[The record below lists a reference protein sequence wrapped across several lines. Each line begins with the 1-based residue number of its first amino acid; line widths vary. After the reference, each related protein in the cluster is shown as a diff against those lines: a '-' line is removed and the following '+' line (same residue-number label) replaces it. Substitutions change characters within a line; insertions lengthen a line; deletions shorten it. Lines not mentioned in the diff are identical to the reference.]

1 VSDTAG
7 FYDRLGDAEA
17 ETSDE
22 IIPRLVKAGS
32 VFRRRLVSAKRILDI
47 GCGRGTSGLYLGQL
61 LQVEETYGVEIS
73 PSNAQVAAQRGVRTV
88 VLDVDREALPFED
101 SWFDAIFCGEVIEH
115 LVDPDHL
122 LGEIHRTLAPGGL
135 CVLTTPNL
143 AAWQNRIALMPGWQ
157 PFNTEATLYHV
168 AGRPR
173 FLQYRESHGHLRVLT
188 YKAVRDVLAI
198 HGLSIVEARGVTMHD
213 CLGGRFRASAS
224 LRLRLLRS
232 VLSVVDSLRKPV
244 RSLSWGILVA
254 VSKETRGG

>member
-22 IIPRLVKAGS
+22 IVPRLVKAGS

-47 GCGRGTSGLYLGQL
+47 GCGRGTFALYLGQL
-61 LQVEETYGVEIS
+61 LRAEETYGVEIS
-73 PSNAQVAAQRGVRTV
+73 PSSAEVAAQRGLKTV

-101 SWFDAIFCGEVIEH
+101 SWFDAIFCGEVIE
-115 LVDPDHL
+115 HL

-143 AAWQNRIALMPGWQ
+143 AAWQNRIALLLGWQ
-157 PFNTEATLYHV
+157 SFLTEASLYHV
-168 AGRPR
+168 VGRPG
-173 FLQYRESHGHLRVLT
+173 FLQYREGTRQGHGHLRVLT
-188 YKAVRDVLAI
+188 YRAVRDVLAI
-198 HGLSIVEARGVTMHD
+198 YGLSIVEARGVTMHD

-224 LRLRLLRS
+224 LHLRLLRS
-232 VLSVVDSLRKPV
+232 VLSAVDSLRKPA

-254 VSKETRGG
+254 VSKETRGE